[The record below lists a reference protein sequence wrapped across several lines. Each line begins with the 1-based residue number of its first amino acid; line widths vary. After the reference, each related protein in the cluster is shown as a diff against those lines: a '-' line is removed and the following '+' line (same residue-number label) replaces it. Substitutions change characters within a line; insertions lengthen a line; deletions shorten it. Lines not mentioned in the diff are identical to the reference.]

1 MSDYRDLPLH
11 VARRAAERNRESER
25 LRERWRTPLRAI
37 GWLMGVAAV
46 AILTVLAQPLW
57 QPYVDG
63 RQADGARMQDGTRPL
78 AARADKTS
86 PPGRA
91 AVAESDGAARASG
104 QAPPTAAPPP
114 RATTATADRTD
125 PAPPRAVPVPAQ
137 APTAAREATQPEPS
151 AIAADSDATAP
162 PEAGATESAQAAEE
176 TEALRSRA
184 DEDLRRDRLQQA
196 ADGYRAL
203 LERSADDSAAEE
215 GLAKVAAAHA
225 AHAQRLAADFD
236 FDAAEQA
243 LATARDLDPDAAA
256 VREAVDDLA
265 RARAA
270 RARIPS
276 SANAARQ
283 TRVRSLLDEAANA
296 LARGDLMDPPGESA
310 FDKIAA
316 ARALAPD
323 AAEVRSAA
331 YSLERARQAQGDRPA
346 TPR

>member
-25 LRERWRTPLRAI
+25 FRERWRTPLRAI

-46 AILTVLAQPLW
+46 ATVTVLAQPLW

-63 RQADGARMQDGTRPL
+63 RQAEGQRLGEGARPL
-78 AARADKTS
+78 AARVDETLPA
-86 PPGRA
+86 GRA
-91 AVAESDGAARASG
+91 TVADGDGAPAPE
-104 QAPPTAAPPP
+104 QATPVAAPPA
-114 RATTATADRTD
+114 RATTATADTTD

-137 APTAAREATQPEPS
+137 ASSAREAMQAEPS
-151 AIAADSDATAP
+151 AIAADSNATDP
-162 PEAGATESAQAAEE
+162 PKAGATDSAQTAEE

-184 DEDLRRDRLQQA
+184 DEDLRRGRLPQA

-203 LERSADDSAAEE
+203 LERSADDNAAKESM
-215 GLAKVAAAHA
+215 AKVAAAHA
-225 AHAQRLAADFD
+225 ARAQRLAADFD
-236 FDAAEQA
+236 FDAAEQE
-243 LATARDLDPDAAA
+243 LAAARDLDPDAAA
-256 VREAVDDLA
+256 IREAVDDLA

-270 RARIPS
+270 RARLPS
-276 SANAARQ
+276 SVDGARQ

-323 AAEVRSAA
+323 AAEVRIAA
-331 YSLERARQAQGDRPA
+331 YRLERARQAQGD
-346 TPR
+346 

>member
-11 VARRAAERNRESER
+11 IARRAAERSRESER

-63 RQADGARMQDGTRPL
+63 RQAEGQRLEDGARPV
-78 AARADKTS
+78 AARADKTL

-91 AVAESDGAARASG
+91 AVDESDGAARALD
-104 QAPPTAAPPP
+104 QAPPAAAPPP
-114 RATTATADRTD
+114 PARSATADTTD
-125 PAPPRAVPVPAQ
+125 PTPRRAAPVPAQ
-137 APTAAREATQPEPS
+137 ASAAREATQAEPS
-151 AIAADSDATAP
+151 AMAADSDATDP
-162 PEAGATESAQAAEE
+162 PKAGATESAQTAEE
-176 TEALRSRA
+176 IEALRSRA
-184 DEDLRRDRLQQA
+184 DEDLRRGRLPQA

-225 AHAQRLAADFD
+225 ARAQRLAADFD
-236 FDAAEQA
+236 FDAAEQE

-256 VREAVDDLA
+256 IREAVDDLA

-270 RARIPS
+270 RARLPS
-276 SANAARQ
+276 SVDAARQ
-283 TRVRSLLDEAANA
+283 TRVRGLLDEAANA

-323 AAEVRSAA
+323 AAEVRIAA
-331 YSLERARQAQGDRPA
+331 YRLERARQAQGD
-346 TPR
+346 